1 MQDNAL
7 TWTSSDESVATVN
20 EKGEVTGLSDGTV
33 RITATAFSRLSSYCM
48 VTVGQ
53 GVSTERNFG
62 ECGNLGEIFT
72 TEDGLWWRV
81 SGPDTVVLLPE
92 NNKTQ
97 NYSGSYSSMAEIVV
111 PATVSYAGKTYR
123 VTAIAA
129 EAFYFNS
136 KTTSITL
143 PEGLE
148 TIGNAAFFFAS
159 GLTSL
164 NLPDSIRSIG
174 AMALNGVSKA
184 PLTIPASV
192 EFIGDSAFSGSGVVD
207 GDLPE
212 GLTYLGDKAF
222 SNCTGLT
229 SITLPSTV
237 ETYGPNIFYGCS
249 NVTYVELPQ
258 NMEKI
263 PNGLLWSCTSLKR
276 IYIPSSVREIG
287 NAAFYSSGI
296 EKLNLPDGLQEIEPW
311 AFCST
316 KLKEIIIPDS
326 VGTIGFRAFIYCDGV
341 ENCVVGSGV
350 KEIGQDAFYFW
361 NNKFEDQTDRKSTRL
376 NSSHVKRSRMPSSA

>member
-1 MQDNAL
+1 MLDASDLVQQLSLKAANPGRVGIMLGDCANNTSTTFIDIGPQGMEIEPAEIAVGETKQLSYKVYPASMQDTAF

-33 RITATAFSRLSSYCM
+33 CITATAFSRLSSYCM

-81 SGPDTVVLLPE
+81 SGPDTVLLLPE

-111 PATVSYAGKTYR
+111 PAAVSYAGKTYR

-174 AMALNGVSKA
+174 AMALNGVS
-184 PLTIPASV
+184 
-192 EFIGDSAFSGSGVVD
+192 
-207 GDLPE
+207 
-212 GLTYLGDKAF
+212 
-222 SNCTGLT
+222 
-229 SITLPSTV
+229 
-237 ETYGPNIFYGCS
+237 
-249 NVTYVELPQ
+249 
-258 NMEKI
+258 
-263 PNGLLWSCTSLKR
+263 R
-276 IYIPSSVREIG
+276 R
-287 NAAFYSSGI
+287 
-296 EKLNLPDGLQEIEPW
+296 
-311 AFCST
+311 
-316 KLKEIIIPDS
+316 
-326 VGTIGFRAFIYCDGV
+326 R
-341 ENCVVGSGV
+341 
-350 KEIGQDAFYFW
+350 
-361 NNKFEDQTDRKSTRL
+361 
-376 NSSHVKRSRMPSSA
+376 